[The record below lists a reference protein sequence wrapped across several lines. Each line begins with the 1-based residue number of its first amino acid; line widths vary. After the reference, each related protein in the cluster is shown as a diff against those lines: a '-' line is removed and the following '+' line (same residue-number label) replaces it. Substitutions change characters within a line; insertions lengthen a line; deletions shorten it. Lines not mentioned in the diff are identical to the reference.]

1 MTMNKTL
8 CIILICFLF
17 FKGHASAQT
26 SQAIQPLSLSASKSA
41 TKIKISGMAS
51 GYAAGLKINNA
62 IVVVDTT
69 IKVSPKTAYLSI
81 DFSGIEGSSLTEIL
95 SGNNSFWIIDKNGKE
110 IKSVEKFL
118 KKVNGSLESEIVYY
132 TVKIPFKLK
141 TDFKN
146 TYTVRYLWESKDRKK
161 MIDIIASR

>member
-1 MTMNKTL
+1 
-8 CIILICFLF
+8 
-17 FKGHASAQT
+17 
-26 SQAIQPLSLSASKSA
+26 
-41 TKIKISGMAS
+41 MAS

-118 KKVNGSLESEIVYY
+118 KKVNGSMESEIVYY
-132 TVKIPFKLK
+132 IVKIPFKLK
-141 TDFKN
+141 TDLKN